1 MGDTALQDEDE
12 DEAEVDT
19 GEDEFTSDIPVT
31 DPATLPEDLGDA
43 APAGETH
50 EVVPPLD
57 PALGLTDEDLPDI
70 FPVAGD
76 HLAPIGLHSR
86 DRVRARDLAVAA
98 AALALRNG
106 GAIDYSMGADRWDP
120 IKRDRKAF
128 RGQFGK
134 TEDCSS
140 FATWCLWNGL
150 DHFGIKDVVNA
161 QSFKAGWTGSM
172 LGNGQRV
179 SRAEILRGDCVFYL
193 KAGTREVNHVA
204 IYVGG
209 GMVISHGSEPGPN
222 KLPMAYRTIA
232 QIRRYVRA

>member
-1 MGDTALQDEDE
+1 MGAVTMEDLE
-12 DEAEVDT
+12 RET
-19 GEDEFTSDIPVT
+19 GEDPVTADIPVT

-43 APAGETH
+43 APPGETH
-50 EVVPPLD
+50 EIVPELD

-70 FPVAGD
+70 FPVD
-76 HLAPIGLHSR
+76 DRRLAPIGLNVR
-86 DRVRARDLAVAA
+86 DRIRARDLAVQA

-106 GAIDYSMGADRWDP
+106 AAIEYSMEGGPRWDP
-120 IKRDRKAF
+120 IRRKRKAF
-128 RGQFGK
+128 RGEFGR

-150 DHFGIKDVVNA
+150 DHFHIKDVVNGA
-161 QSFKAGWTGSM
+161 SFTQGWTGSM
-172 LGNGQRV
+172 TSFGERV

-193 KAGTREVNHVA
+193 KAGTREINHVA

-222 KLPMAYRTIA
+222 KLAVDYRTIA
-232 QIRRYVRA
+232 QIRRYIRA